1 MIHRNS
7 KDTYRK
13 IKKSLSPRRA
23 LVYSVI
29 NRHGLVTRHDVA
41 NILGLELYRISG
53 RFTELLQTGA
63 IIEHGSEV
71 VDGRKRA
78 LLCINPDY
86 QVAA

>member
-7 KDTYRK
+7 KETYRK

-41 NILGLELYRISG
+41 NILGIELYRISG